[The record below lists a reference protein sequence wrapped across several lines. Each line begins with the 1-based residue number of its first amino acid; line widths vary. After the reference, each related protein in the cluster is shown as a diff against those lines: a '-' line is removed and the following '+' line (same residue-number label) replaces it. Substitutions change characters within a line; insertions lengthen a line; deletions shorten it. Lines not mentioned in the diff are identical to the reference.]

1 MKINFLKS
9 VTFCLFM
16 LIFSATCVFASSNNS
31 DENEFKRKFLF
42 AVKGN
47 DLEQMSNMLENAA
60 DIEEHKKMNLIN
72 AGILRGLAY
81 DYEKLEMLSN
91 TVITKKEEELEEF
104 SALDFFALIPK
115 LLKF

>member
-1 MKINFLKS
+1 
-9 VTFCLFM
+9 M
-16 LIFSATCVFASSNNS
+16 LIFSATGVFASSNNS

-42 AVKGN
+42 AVEGN
-47 DLEQMSNMLENAA
+47 DLEEMSSMLEKAA
-60 DIEEHKKMNLIN
+60 DTEEHKKMNLIN

>member
-1 MKINFLKS
+1 
-9 VTFCLFM
+9 
-16 LIFSATCVFASSNNS
+16 
-31 DENEFKRKFLF
+31 
-42 AVKGN
+42 
-47 DLEQMSNMLENAA
+47 
-60 DIEEHKKMNLIN
+60 MNLIS
-72 AGILRGLAY
+72 AWILRGLAY

>member
-1 MKINFLKS
+1 MNLKE
-9 VTFCLFM
+9 
-16 LIFSATCVFASSNNS
+16 NS
-31 DENEFKRKFLF
+31 YLLLKETIYKKCQVCWKRQQILK
-42 AVKGN
+42 N
-47 DLEQMSNMLENAA
+47 
-60 DIEEHKKMNLIN
+60 IKKMNLIS